1 MQKYYWVFI
10 ELIKS
15 EFNLSLKISS
25 SLLSCLPSLAW
36 IGEKSEK
43 KNRLLCSLLLLGQDM
58 KKKEKKNTWLARKQE
73 GKGREGP
80 LSLKTKPHFERNGEN
95 VCG

>member
-1 MQKYYWVFI
+1 
-10 ELIKS
+10 
-15 EFNLSLKISS
+15 
-25 SLLSCLPSLAW
+25 
-36 IGEKSEK
+36 
-43 KNRLLCSLLLLGQDM
+43 M

-95 VCG
+95 VCGLR